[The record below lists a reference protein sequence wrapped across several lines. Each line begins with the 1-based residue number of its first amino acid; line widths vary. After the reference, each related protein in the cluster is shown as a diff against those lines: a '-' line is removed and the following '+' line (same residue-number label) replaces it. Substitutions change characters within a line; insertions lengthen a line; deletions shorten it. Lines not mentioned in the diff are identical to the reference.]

1 MVDCGVYVDGKRLP
15 GKYTHAAALAK
26 VREQELEGKQA
37 FVWIGLHEPDHHQM
51 QAVADVFCLHEL
63 AVEDAVHAHQRP
75 KLERYDRTLFLVL
88 KTVNYVEHESVA
100 KAREIVETG
109 EIMIFVGADFVVT
122 VRHGEHSGLAGV
134 RKRMDA
140 SPAIMKLGPY
150 AIMHAI
156 ADHVVD
162 SYLDVTDLIETD
174 IDAMEEDIFS
184 PRTHTNIECIYLLKR
199 EVVELRRAVSPLTV
213 ALQRLGTDHNDL
225 ISIEVRRYMRDV
237 LDHNITASDRI
248 TSYDDMLSS
257 LVQAALGRVDATERR
272 HAQDIGLGGDRR
284 GADRGGRHLR
294 DELRAHA
301 RAALGVGLSGGA
313 GADGQ
318 RVFVVVSHLPAQ
330 PLALTRSRRAP
341 RRVEHVNTV
350 LAPRLPHRVSALEPH
365 PCRLVRRDRD
375 RGQHGCRIT
384 RRGQRNI
391 GNVAG
396 AQQNRGKR
404 SPVPQRRAEVDQ
416 RIRFQHQ
423 AFHGGCGGQYGHGA
437 CQSGR

>member
-1 MVDCGVYVDGKRLP
+1 MPSFRALPPSLRGVVRTEPTGLDAKRIHVPVARAMVDCGVYVDGKRLP

-26 VREQELEGKQA
+26 VRELELEGKQA

-75 KLERYDRTLFLVL
+75 KLERYDKTLFLVL

-109 EIMIFVGADFVVT
+109 EVMIFVGADFVVT
-122 VRHGEHSGLAGV
+122 VRHGEHGGLAGV

-162 SYLDVTDLIETD
+162 GYLDVTDLIETD

-225 ISIEVRRYMRDV
+225 ISIEVRRYVRDV
-237 LDHNITASDRI
+237 LDHNIQASDRI
-248 TSYDDMLSS
+248 ASYDDMLSS
-257 LVQAALGRVDATERR
+257 LVHAALGKVAMQQNVDMRKISAWV
-272 HAQDIGLGGDRR
+272 AI
-284 GADRGGRHLR
+284 
-294 DELRAHA
+294 
-301 RAALGVGLSGGA
+301 AAVPTA
-313 GADGQ
+313 
-318 RVFVVVSHLPAQ
+318 
-330 PLALTRSRRAP
+330 
-341 RRVEHVNTV
+341 
-350 LAPRLPHRVSALEPH
+350 
-365 PCRLVRRDRD
+365 
-375 RGQHGCRIT
+375 
-384 RRGQRNI
+384 
-391 GNVAG
+391 VAG
-396 AQQNRGKR
+396 IYGMNFEHMPELHWAWGYPAVLCLMLVICVFLYRTF
-404 SPVPQRRAEVDQ
+404 RRN
-416 RIRFQHQ
+416 HWL
-423 AFHGGCGGQYGHGA
+423 
-437 CQSGR
+437 